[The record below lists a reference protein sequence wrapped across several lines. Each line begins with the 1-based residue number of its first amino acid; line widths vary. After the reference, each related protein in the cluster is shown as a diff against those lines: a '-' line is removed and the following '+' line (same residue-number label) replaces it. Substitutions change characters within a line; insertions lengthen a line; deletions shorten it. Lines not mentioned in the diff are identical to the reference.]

1 MALLSASLYYKLHLL
16 FVLVLTIIECYLI
29 SRRNNN
35 QLLYSKYNSWPIL
48 LYAFL
53 FTIIVGLRPISA
65 QYFGDTANYALIY
78 ERYQDGLLDVNST
91 AEGDW
96 LWNRFMFACS
106 QVMAVPYF
114 FLIVEILY
122 VIPLIIACKR
132 WSANNM
138 SVMLLFA
145 MAAFSF
151 FSYGTNGIRNGMACS
166 LVVLALTFIDGS
178 KWEKIICAILC
189 FIAITTHKSTALP
202 VLAMVF
208 TAIYR
213 KPKPMFVFWFLSIII
228 SLLAG
233 SAVSNFFESLGFDDR
248 MTSYLDTSDDELM
261 AQFSRTGFRWD
272 FLLYSMAPIV
282 LGWYVIFKRRVWDK
296 KYLLM
301 LGTYIYSNAFWIM
314 VIRSAFSN
322 RFAYL
327 SWFLYP
333 FVLAYPLLR
342 LNIMPNQGR
351 RLCVIIMLAHL
362 SFTLLMYFL

>member
-1 MALLSASLYYKLHLL
+1 LIVFY
-16 FVLVLTIIECYLI
+16 VLV
-29 SRRNNN
+29 
-35 QLLYSKYNSWPIL
+35 
-48 LYAFL
+48 
-53 FTIIVGLRPISA
+53 FTVIVGLRPIDVK
-65 QYFGDTANYALIY
+65 YFGDTGNYAIIY
-78 ERYQDGLLDVNST
+78 EKFQDGLLNANDIKD
-91 AEGDW
+91 GDW
-96 LWNRFMFACS
+96 LWNKFMYACA
-106 QVMAVPYF
+106 QVIPINAF
-114 FLIVEILY
+114 LLIVECLY
-122 VIPLIIACKR
+122 IIPMLIACRR
-132 WSANNM
+132 WSRNNM
-138 SVMLLFA
+138 SLMLLFA
-145 MAAFSF
+145 LAAFSF

-282 LGWYVIFKRRVWDK
+282 LGWYVIFKKRVWDK

-342 LNIMPNQGR
+342 LDIMPNQGR
-351 RLCVIIMLAHL
+351 RLCVTIMLAHL
-362 SFTLLMYFL
+362 AFTLLMYLL